1 MFYSANMLC
10 HCGSGKKYKRCCRAK
25 DEGMRSLFEKL
36 SSGQLPFM
44 AQIISKNG
52 EASSMEVNHASITQN
67 GRTTVLLDEK
77 VTLATNS
84 TRGDKTTASVA
95 SISIPADGVSAGA
108 IRTVGNASVSNAALP
123 PKVLLSGGKKE
134 LRVKSKSGLLFV
146 VARIKVDHATQIECF
161 DFLFGGRGQSE
172 HVDESGAKQR
182 PHLAIYPDGN
192 GAFIRLSGHN
202 CEVESDMQY
211 HAAARLVVP
220 QQLRI
225 KSTDS
230 GQTVEVEFAAAN
242 TNEIVL
248 NEIRF
253 TD

>member
-1 MFYSANMLC
+1 MHYSANMLC

-25 DEGMRSLFEKL
+25 DEGMQSLFQKL
-36 SSGQLPFM
+36 SSGKLPFT
-44 AQIISKNG
+44 AQIISKSG
-52 EASSMEVNHASITQN
+52 EASSMEVSHASITQN

-84 TRGDKTTASVA
+84 VRGDTTTASVA
-95 SISIPADGVSAGA
+95 SISIPADRVASGS
-108 IRTVGNASVSNAALP
+108 IRTVGNASVSNAGP
-123 PKVLLSGGKKE
+123 PPQILLFGGKKE
-134 LRVKSKSGLLFV
+134 LKAKSKSGLLFV
-146 VARIKVDHATQIECF
+146 VARIKVDRATQIECF
-161 DFLFGGRGQSE
+161 DFLFGERGQSE
-172 HVDESGAKQR
+172 HVNESGEKQR
-182 PHLAIYPDGN
+182 PHLVCYPNGS

-202 CEVESDMQY
+202 CEIESDMQY
-211 HAAARLVVP
+211 HADARQVVP

-230 GQTVEVEFAAAN
+230 GQTIEVEFVAEN
-242 TNEIVL
+242 PNRIVL